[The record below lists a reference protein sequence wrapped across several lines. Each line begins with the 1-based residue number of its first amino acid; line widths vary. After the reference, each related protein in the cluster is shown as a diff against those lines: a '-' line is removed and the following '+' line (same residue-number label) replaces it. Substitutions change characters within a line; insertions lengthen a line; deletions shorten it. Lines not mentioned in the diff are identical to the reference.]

1 MATSIGQIDSWR
13 AARSEH
19 QNLEF
24 KEAKAQFDNR
34 KLYKYCVALANEG
47 GGHLLLGIEDQPPR
61 RVVGTSAFN
70 DPVDMAAKM
79 FHTLGF
85 RVDIEEVAHPDGRVL
100 VFHIPG
106 RPRGT
111 AFQFEGAY
119 LMRAGEELGP
129 MSEDRLR
136 AIFAEGQPDWLA
148 QTALANCDDSK
159 VVQLLDTQSY
169 FDLLHLP
176 QPVNRSGVLERFE
189 AEKLIQRCGAEWAI
203 TNLGAILF
211 AKRLDQFD
219 RLARKAA
226 RVIVYEGKSKLRTR
240 SDKPGAKGYAVGFQ
254 GLLEFINGVVPSN
267 EIIEQSLR
275 REVKMFPEIAVRELV
290 ANALIHQ
297 EFTESGASVMI
308 EIYDDRMEISNPGV
322 PFIPPERFI
331 DEYRS
336 RNERL
341 ADLMRRLGTCEE
353 KGSGIDK
360 VIQAAEAYQLPA
372 PDFRVGERRTSA
384 VLFAHLDIDEMDRN
398 DRIRACYQHCC
409 LRYVMNQQM
418 TNQSL
423 RQRFKLPGGKVATVS
438 QIIDRPWNLGKSS
451 WRTPTSRRRDTGVMC
466 RFGPSFLLNYEDRQ
480 CCRFNTSLVAAMT
493 CLFNRKAQ

>member
-1 MATSIGQIDSWR
+1 MATTNAQIDAWR

-34 KLYKYCVALANEG
+34 KLYRYCVALANEG

-61 RVVGTSAFN
+61 RVVGTSAIN
-70 DPVDMAAKM
+70 NPVDMAAKL
-79 FHTLGF
+79 FQTLGF
-85 RVDIEEVAHPDGRVL
+85 RVDIEEVMHPDGRVL
-100 VFHIPG
+100 VLHIPS

-119 LMRAGEELGP
+119 LMRAGEDLVP

-136 AIFAEGQPDWLA
+136 AIFAEGQPEWLL
-148 QTALANCDDSK
+148 QPALSGCADDK

-169 FDLLHLP
+169 FDLLGIP
-176 QPVNRSGVLERFE
+176 YPVNRAGVLERFE
-189 AEKLIQRCGAEWAI
+189 CEKTIQRQSGRWTI

-219 RLARKAA
+219 SLARKAP
-226 RVIVYEGKSKLRTR
+226 RVIVYEGKSKLKTR

-254 GLLEFINGVVPSN
+254 GLVEFINGLVPSN
-267 EIIEQSLR
+267 EVIEQALR
-275 REVKMFPEIAVRELV
+275 REVKMFPEVAVRELV

-297 EFTESGASVMI
+297 DFTESGTSVMI
-308 EIYDDRMEISNPGV
+308 EIYDDRVEISNPGK
-322 PFIPPERFI
+322 PFIPADRFI
-331 DEYRS
+331 DEYQS

-341 ADLMRRLGTCEE
+341 ADLMRRLGICEE

-360 VIQAAEAYQLPA
+360 VIRAVEDFQLPA

-384 VLFAHLDIDEMDRN
+384 VLFAHLDIEKMGRN

-423 RQRFKLPGGKVATVS
+423 RERFKLAEEKSATVS
-438 QIIDRPWNLGKSS
+438 QIISATVDAGKIKLAD
-451 WRTPTSRRRDTGVMC
+451 PT
-466 RFGPSFLLNYEDRQ
+466 Q
-480 CCRFNTSLVAAMT
+480 TSTRYRSYVPYWA
-493 CLFNRKAQ
+493 

>member
-1 MATSIGQIDSWR
+1 MATTVSQIDAWR

-61 RVVGTSAFN
+61 RVVGTAAFN

-79 FHTLGF
+79 FQVLGF
-85 RVDIEEVAHPDGRVL
+85 RVEIEEVAHPAGRVV
-100 VFHIPG
+100 VFTIPS

-111 AFQFEGAY
+111 AFDFEGAY
-119 LMRAGEELGP
+119 LMRAGEELVP

-136 AIFAEGQPDWLA
+136 AIFAEGQPDWLSEA
-148 QTALANCDDSK
+148 VMTDCDDDT

-176 QPVNRSGVLERFE
+176 YPVNRAGVLERFE
-189 AEKLIQRCGAEWAI
+189 NERLIVRQGHGWTI
-203 TNLGAILF
+203 TNLGGLLF
-211 AKRLDQFD
+211 AKKLEAFD

-226 RVIVYEGKSKLRTR
+226 RVIVYEGKNKLKTK
-240 SDKPGAKGYAVGFQ
+240 SDKPGTKGYAVGFQ
-254 GLLEFINGVVPSN
+254 GLVEFINGLVPSN
-267 EIIEQSLR
+267 EVIEQALR

-297 EFTESGASVMI
+297 DFNESGMSVMV
-308 EIYDDRMEISNPGV
+308 EIYDDRMEISNPGK
-322 PFIPPERFI
+322 PSISPDRFI
-331 DEYRS
+331 DEYQS

-341 ADLMRRLGTCEE
+341 ADVMRRLGICEE
-353 KGSGIDK
+353 KGSGVDK
-360 VIQAAEAYQLPA
+360 VIQAAEVFQLPA

-384 VLFAHLDIDEMDRN
+384 VLFAHQKLEEMDRN

-409 LRYVMNQQM
+409 LRYVMNEKM

-423 RQRFKLPGGKVATVS
+423 RERFKLPEDKVASVS
-438 QIIDRPWNLGKSS
+438 QIIAATVGAGKIKLAD
-451 WRTPTSRRRDTGVMC
+451 PT
-466 RFGPSFLLNYEDRQ
+466 Q
-480 CCRFNTSLVAAMT
+480 TSTRYRSYVPFWA
-493 CLFNRKAQ
+493 